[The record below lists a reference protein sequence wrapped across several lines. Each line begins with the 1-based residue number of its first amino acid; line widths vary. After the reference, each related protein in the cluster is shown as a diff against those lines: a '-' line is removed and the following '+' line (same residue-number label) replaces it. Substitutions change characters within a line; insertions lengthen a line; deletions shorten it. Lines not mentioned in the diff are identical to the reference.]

1 MPAGEFDRVITIQV
15 PTEGTDERGGPI
27 RTLEPHA
34 IVWAS
39 FTQTRAN
46 DKVISAQRTTVN
58 TAVFKIRYRD
68 DITNDMVIDHNGKD
82 WGIISTT
89 ELGRKHNLEI
99 LAREGVE

>member
-1 MPAGEFDRVITIQV
+1 MPAGEFDRVITIQT
-15 PTEGTDERGGPI
+15 PTTVEGARGGVKK
-27 RTLEPHA
+27 TLAPHA
-34 IVWAS
+34 VVWAS
-39 FTQTRAN
+39 FKPTRAN
-46 DKVISAQRTTVN
+46 DKIVNAQRTTLN

-68 DITNDMVIDHNGKD
+68 DITTDMVINHNGTD